1 MTESEWLDDF
11 SYRLLGAMQYAGL
24 NQKILARESGLSE
37 ASISNYINGVKMPN
51 VKAIVNLAYV
61 LDCEIEELVDF
72 GEKIE

>member
-11 SYRLLGAMQYAGL
+11 SYRLTGAMQYAGF

-37 ASISNYINGVKMPN
+37 ASISNYINGTKIPN
-51 VKAIVNLAYV
+51 AKAIVNLAYA
-61 LDCEIEELVDF
+61 LECEVEELIDF